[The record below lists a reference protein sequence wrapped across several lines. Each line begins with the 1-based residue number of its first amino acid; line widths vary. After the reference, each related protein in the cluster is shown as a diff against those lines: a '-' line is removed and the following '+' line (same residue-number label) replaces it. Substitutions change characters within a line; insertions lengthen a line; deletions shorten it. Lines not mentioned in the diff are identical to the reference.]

1 MNTPL
6 FSVVM
11 PAYNAERYVGQAIE
25 SVLAQTMPSWELLI
39 VNDCS
44 KDRTLETCQTYQDP
58 RLRIFST
65 PKNLN
70 ASGARNLALDHAK
83 GKFVAFLDSDDMA
96 VPDRLER
103 QLRAFQADPNLGVL
117 GSQVEFFSESIE
129 FQKKSWIYP
138 EQDAEIKAAMLF
150 NCPFLISTMTIRAEL
165 LKKLEPPVFFPEF
178 APCEDY
184 HFGVRL
190 LGLCKFFN
198 DPLPFSRYRLHP
210 CQLNVVDAGPMAEQ
224 YRRVHRALLEQL
236 GVDVSD
242 SNVETHQL
250 CARGGALTGEQLNVA
265 EEWLEA
271 ILEANFKTELIPHAG
286 IRSFLG
292 IKWFKLCKQ
301 QPEKNL
307 RLFSRYR
314 QSKLS
319 SFFLSRRQ
327 KIQFF
332 MECLLHS

>member
-1 MNTPL
+1 M
-6 FSVVM
+6 S
-11 PAYNAERYVGQAIE
+11 
-25 SVLAQTMPSWELLI
+25 
-39 VNDCS
+39 
-44 KDRTLETCQTYQDP
+44 
-58 RLRIFST
+58 
-65 PKNLN
+65 
-70 ASGARNLALDHAK
+70 
-83 GKFVAFLDSDDMA
+83 
-96 VPDRLER
+96 
-103 QLRAFQADPNLGVL
+103 
-117 GSQVEFFSESIE
+117 
-129 FQKKSWIYP
+129 
-138 EQDAEIKAAMLF
+138 
-150 NCPFLISTMTIRAEL
+150 IRARL
-165 LKKLEPPVFFPEF
+165 LKKLAPPVFFPEF

-210 CQLNVVDAGPMAEQ
+210 CQLNVVDAGPMAKQ

-236 GVDVSD
+236 GIDVSD

-250 CARGGALTGEQLNVA
+250 CARGGALTGEQLNMA

-314 QSKLS
+314 KSKLS
-319 SFFLSRRQ
+319 SVFRSRRQ

-332 MECLLHS
+332 MECLFNSRSALRHEKHSVSRK